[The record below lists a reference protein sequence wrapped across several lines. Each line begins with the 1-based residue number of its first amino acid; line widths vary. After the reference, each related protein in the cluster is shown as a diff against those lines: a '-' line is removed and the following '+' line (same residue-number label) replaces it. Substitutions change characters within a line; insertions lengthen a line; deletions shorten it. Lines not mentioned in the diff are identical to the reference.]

1 MCMETGSQFIAIG
14 LAVVLIAIIFEY
26 FEIRLT
32 GIAVGFGLV
41 IIGFALLM
49 TNATTD
55 RTPP

>member
-1 MCMETGSQFIAIG
+1 METGSQFIAIG

-26 FEIRLT
+26 FGMWLT

-41 IIGFALLM
+41 IIEFALLM

-55 RTPP
+55 RTAS